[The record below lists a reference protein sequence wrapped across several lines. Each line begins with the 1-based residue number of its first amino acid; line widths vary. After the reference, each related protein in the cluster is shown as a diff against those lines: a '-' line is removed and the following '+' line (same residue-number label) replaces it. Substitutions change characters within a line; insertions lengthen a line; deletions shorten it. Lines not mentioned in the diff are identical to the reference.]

1 MKYIIRNAECGMR
14 NWQCG
19 MRNWLCGMWNI
30 ICGVMVMTILASCE
44 RRELTYDYYPYHDI
58 EVNVDW
64 SKFKGEKPTGV
75 SVWVYPQDGSKALQF
90 RSTNVDKV
98 KIHAPKGTH
107 DIVVFNQIP
116 IDFGTIDFRETDKLS
131 TLQVFATKD
140 ESQPWYKRSEG
151 ELVLRQPEAF
161 ATNIHRNLVITQEM
175 VDKSWAMHTNTKPQD
190 VAAITD
196 STHTTALY
204 VTPTMATKR
213 VKVKIGVKGI
223 HNLRSLRAAI
233 KQMSA
238 GYNINERIENN
249 VHSTSLLTEWKS
261 SGGYGKGYITTE
273 YDVFGFADQQPTS
286 KAADYKK
293 WKGTI
298 FIEALLVDNKTV
310 KTFNIPI
317 DGAIMVNLLTGQ
329 IDILIDI
336 SIDEDKDLDLPDVK
350 PEGGSSGGFD
360 AEVENWDEEE
370 NVDLPV

>member
-1 MKYIIRNAECGMR
+1 MKQYKTLIALIATV
-14 NWQCG
+14 
-19 MRNWLCGMWNI
+19 LF
-30 ICGVMVMTILASCE
+30 ASCE
-44 RRELTYDYYPYHDI
+44 RRPLTYDYYPYHDI

-90 RSTNVDKV
+90 RSTNVDKIKV
-98 KIHAPKGTH
+98 HAPKGTH

-161 ATNIHRNLVITQEM
+161 ATNIHRDLVVTQEM
-175 VDKSWAMHTNTKPQD
+175 VDKSWAMYTNKKPQG
-190 VAAITD
+190 VTD

-238 GYNINERIENN
+238 GYNINEHIENN

-261 SGGYGKGYITTE
+261 SGGYGKGYVTTE
-273 YDVFGFADQQPTS
+273 YDVFGFAEEVSS
-286 KAADYKK
+286 KATDYKK
-293 WKGTI
+293 WKGNIT
-298 FIEALLVDNKTV
+298 IEALLVDNKTV

-317 DGAIMVNLLTGQ
+317 DGATMVDLLTDE
-329 IDILIDI
+329 IDILIHIDDDI
-336 SIDEDKDLDLPDVK
+336 VLPDVK
-350 PEGGSSGGFD
+350 PEGGAGGGFD
-360 AEVENWDEEE
+360 AEVEDWDEEE

>member
-1 MKYIIRNAECGMR
+1 MRLIIRKAESGK
-14 NWQCG
+14 
-19 MRNWLCGMWNI
+19 RNWLCGMRNI
-30 ICGVMVMTILASCE
+30 ICGVMVMTIFASCE

-75 SVWVYPQDGSKALQF
+75 SVWVYPQDGSKPLQF

-98 KIHAPKGTH
+98 KIHAPKGTY

-116 IDFGTIDFRETDKLS
+116 IDFGTIDFRETYKLS
-131 TLQVFATKD
+131 TFQVFATKD
-140 ESQPWYKRSEG
+140 ESQTWYKAQEG

-161 ATNIHRNLVITQEM
+161 ATNIHRDFVVTQEM
-175 VDKSWAMHTNTKPQD
+175 VDKSWAMHTDTKPQD
-190 VAAITD
+190 VAVIAD

-204 VTPTMATKR
+204 VTPTMATKH
-213 VKVKIGVKGI
+213 VEVKIGIEGI
-223 HNLRSLRAAI
+223 HNLRSIRASL

-238 GYNINERIENN
+238 GYNINEQIENN
-249 VHSTSLLTEWKS
+249 VQATSLLTEWKS
-261 SGGYGKGYITTE
+261 SGDYGKGYITTE
-273 YDVFGFADQQPTS
+273 FDVFGFADQQPTT

-298 FIEALLVDNKTV
+298 TIESLLVDNKTV

-317 DGAIMVNLLTGQ
+317 DGEIMVDVPIGQ

-350 PEGGSSGGFD
+350 PEGGVSGGFD
-360 AEVENWDEEE
+360 AEVEGWDEEE
-370 NVDLPV
+370 NVELPV